1 MRMDTLQSKP
11 ALARPNTKSIRTT
24 IPEGI
29 VVFLELDL
37 SDTLD
42 WKMETINGE
51 RVALIKKAKP
61 KNKK

>member
-1 MRMDTLQSKP
+1 MDTLQSKP

>member
-1 MRMDTLQSKP
+1 MDTLQSKP

-51 RVALIKKAKP
+51 RVALLKKAKP
-61 KNKK
+61 RTRE